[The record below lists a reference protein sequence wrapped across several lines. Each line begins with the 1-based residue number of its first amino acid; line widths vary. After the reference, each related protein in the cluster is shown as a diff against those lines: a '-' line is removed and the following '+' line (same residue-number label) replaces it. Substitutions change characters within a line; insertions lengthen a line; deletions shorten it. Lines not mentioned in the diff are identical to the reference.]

1 MKEPAARGQR
11 HGVTPPCQRI
21 SLLHGRRLK
30 LRFVAQILPSV
41 VHPVKR
47 WIFPLGT
54 HRPHRCYDIHRE
66 TRRWDRVED
75 GMNHAIRL
83 VATGM
88 MLIATLPAA
97 LAQANYP
104 TQAVR
109 VIVTTAPGGG
119 LDSFSRLVAREL
131 TGRAGQQFFVENRPG
146 AGTTIGSAV
155 VARAKPDGYTLL
167 LNTSAF
173 AITPAIYQKI
183 PYDALRDFAPITMG
197 VSNPNLMVV
206 HPSVPVKSIREMIAL
221 AKARANQ
228 GDPIF
233 YASGGNGTNGHLAT
247 ALFLSMAQIR
257 MTHVPYRSGSL
268 AVIDLIAGQVAMMT
282 DSMSSVIPYV
292 RAGKLRALGVSSA
305 RRAAAPRASPTIA
318 EAGFPGYG
326 AGQGYG
332 RFAPAGTPQEIIA
345 WLHRETT
352 TILRATSIKER
363 LAVDGLEVVANS
375 PDEFAAL
382 IKADIA

>member
-1 MKEPAARGQR
+1 
-11 HGVTPPCQRI
+11 
-21 SLLHGRRLK
+21 
-30 LRFVAQILPSV
+30 
-41 VHPVKR
+41 
-47 WIFPLGT
+47 
-54 HRPHRCYDIHRE
+54 
-66 TRRWDRVED
+66 
-75 GMNHAIRL
+75 MNHAMRL
-83 VATGM
+83 VATSM

-109 VIVTTAPGGG
+109 VIVTTAPGAG
-119 LDSFSRLVAREL
+119 LDTFSRLVAREL

-173 AITPAIYQKI
+173 ASTPAIYEKI

-197 VSNPNLMVV
+197 VSTPNLMVV
-206 HPSVPVKSIREMIAL
+206 HPSVPVKSVREMIAL
-221 AKARANQ
+221 AKARADQ
-228 GDPIF
+228 GDPIL
-233 YASGGNGTNGHLAT
+233 YGSGGNGTNGHLAV
-247 ALFLSMAQIR
+247 ALFESMAQIH

-305 RRAAAPRASPTIA
+305 RRAAAAPDIPTIA
-318 EAGFPGYG
+318 EAGVPGYES
-326 AGQGYG
+326 GQWYG
-332 RFAPAGTPQEIIA
+332 LFAPAGTPQEIIT
-345 WLHRETT
+345 WLYRETT
-352 TILRATSIKER
+352 AILHATSVKER
-363 LAVDGLEVVANS
+363 LAVDGLEVVASS
-375 PDEFAAL
+375 PDEFAAF
-382 IKADIA
+382 IKAELTKWTKLVKAAGMALM

>member
-1 MKEPAARGQR
+1 
-11 HGVTPPCQRI
+11 
-21 SLLHGRRLK
+21 
-30 LRFVAQILPSV
+30 
-41 VHPVKR
+41 
-47 WIFPLGT
+47 
-54 HRPHRCYDIHRE
+54 
-66 TRRWDRVED
+66 
-75 GMNHAIRL
+75 MNHAIRL
-83 VATGM
+83 VATGV
-88 MLIATLPAA
+88 MLIATLPPA
-97 LAQANYP
+97 LAQVNYP

-119 LDSFSRLVAREL
+119 LDTFSRLVAKEL
-131 TGRAGQQFFVENRPG
+131 TGRAGQQFFVDNRPG

-197 VSNPNLMVV
+197 VSTPNLMVV

-221 AKARANQ
+221 AKARADQ

-233 YASGGNGTNGHLAT
+233 YASGGSGTNGHLAT

-305 RRAAAPRASPTIA
+305 RRAAAARDIPTIA
-318 EAGFPGYG
+318 EAGLPGYES
-326 AGQGYG
+326 GQWYG
-332 RFAPAGTPQEIIA
+332 LFAPAGTPQEIIA

-375 PDEFAAL
+375 PDEFAAS
-382 IKADIA
+382 IKEEIEKWTKVVKATGIRLM

>member
-1 MKEPAARGQR
+1 
-11 HGVTPPCQRI
+11 
-21 SLLHGRRLK
+21 
-30 LRFVAQILPSV
+30 
-41 VHPVKR
+41 
-47 WIFPLGT
+47 
-54 HRPHRCYDIHRE
+54 
-66 TRRWDRVED
+66 
-75 GMNHAIRL
+75 MNHAICL

-88 MLIATLPAA
+88 MLIAALPAA

-221 AKARANQ
+221 AKARADQ

-233 YASGGNGTNGHLAT
+233 YASGGSGTNGHLAT

-305 RRAAAPRASPTIA
+305 RRAAAARDIPTIA
-318 EAGFPGYG
+318 EAGLPGYES
-326 AGQGYG
+326 GQWYG
-332 RFAPAGTPQEIIA
+332 LFAPAGTPQEIIT

-352 TILRATSIKER
+352 AILHATSVKER
-363 LAVDGLEVVANS
+363 LAVDGLEVVASS

-382 IKADIA
+382 IKTEITKWTKLVKAAGMALM